1 MPKKTLATI
10 LKERTET
17 IEYRAIRKHLINT
30 AQNGKN
36 EYRIMRITDKTIV
49 LLQNE
54 GIHVEKITE
63 LGCSKFLLT
72 WPL

>member
-10 LKERTET
+10 LKERTDT
-17 IEYRAIRKHLINT
+17 IEYRAIRKQLMNT

-36 EYRIMRITDKTIV
+36 EYRILRITHKTIL

-54 GIHVEKITE
+54 GIQVEKITE
-63 LGCSKFLLT
+63 FGQDKFLLS

>member
-1 MPKKTLATI
+1 MPKKPLATI
-10 LKERTET
+10 LKERTDT
-17 IEYRAIRKHLINT
+17 IEYRAISKHLMNT

-54 GIHVEKITE
+54 GINVEKITE

-72 WPL
+72 W